1 MGFGSQPPH
10 TRPSL
15 RPANTDRLA
24 VRMKAAT
31 VILLLQLLGTT
42 TEAYKYTRYQSE
54 ENVALY
60 GKATQSS
67 LLRGEWAAFGHAS
80 NAIDGNTEGTLAL
93 GSCTH
98 TEEEDHPWWRVDLL
112 KRYRITSVTITNR
125 KDCCADR
132 IEGAEIR
139 IGDSLTNKGNDNPRC
154 AVIDTIPAGG
164 SVKYICSKSMVGRYV
179 NVILPK
185 KEAWLTLCEVKATA
199 VPVPVVGQSGSY
211 YAIDTVGRG
220 ETLII
225 G

>member
-1 MGFGSQPPH
+1 
-10 TRPSL
+10 
-15 RPANTDRLA
+15 
-24 VRMKAAT
+24 MKAAT

-67 LLRGEWAAFGHAS
+67 LLRGEWAAFSHAS

-139 IGDSLTNKGNDNPRC
+139 IGDSLTNNGNDNPRC

-164 SVKYICSKSMVGRYV
+164 SVKHICSKSMVGRYV

-211 YAIDTVGRG
+211 YVVDEVGEG
-220 ETLII
+220 GTLVI
-225 G
+225 GGRRY